1 MRIVI
6 LLFSLFLLSGC
17 YLANGSPSSYIF
29 WESPPNMTKE
39 KDKKI
44 SVNCYEDARNSLND
58 IQKKLFDKGSASWKD
73 VYADK
78 NGYKIFEEA
87 VNLHQK
93 YFFQCLYNSG
103 YRFRP
108 PLIWCLAQD
117 GNNTRIC
124 IENMKYRN

>member
-58 IQKKLFDKGSASWKD
+58 IQKNYLIKVVLLGKMYMQIKMNIKYLKKL
-73 VYADK
+73 
-78 NGYKIFEEA
+78 
-87 VNLHQK
+87 L
-93 YFFQCLYNSG
+93 
-103 YRFRP
+103 
-108 PLIWCLAQD
+108 
-117 GNNTRIC
+117 IC
-124 IENMKYRN
+124 IKNIFSNVFIIRAIVLDLL